1 MKLLITGACGHIG
14 SYLVSQ
20 IYKIKKIKE
29 LILIDNFNAHRY
41 HTLFELKKK
50 KKISFLNIDLS
61 KTKLNNLK
69 KVDYIIHCA
78 SHTNAQGSF
87 SKKRR
92 CIEITL
98 HV

>member
-41 HTLFELKKK
+41 HTLFDLNKKK
-50 KKISFLNIDLS
+50 KLVF
-61 KTKLNNLK
+61 
-69 KVDYIIHCA
+69 
-78 SHTNAQGSF
+78 
-87 SKKRR
+87 
-92 CIEITL
+92 
-98 HV
+98 